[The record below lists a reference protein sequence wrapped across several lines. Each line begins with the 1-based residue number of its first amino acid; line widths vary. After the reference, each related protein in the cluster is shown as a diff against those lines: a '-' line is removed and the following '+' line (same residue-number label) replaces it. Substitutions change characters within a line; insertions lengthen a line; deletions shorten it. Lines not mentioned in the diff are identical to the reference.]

1 MVTARPRGAS
11 TTGCLVSLLIFVA
24 VLYYGVNIGEVY
36 FRYYRLLDEMKTQSR
51 LAAALD
57 NGTIQR
63 RIQAAILDIG
73 VPEEAAAGL
82 TITRRP
88 RRGRSPLR
96 PPTASRST
104 CRCSIIPSDSTP
116 KPRRR
121 SEHRALRAH
130 APLPVG
136 VTMDEGLPGA

>member
-1 MVTARPRGAS
+1 MVSARGRRGAS
-11 TTGCLVSLLIFVA
+11 TTGCLISLLILVA

-36 FRYYRLLDEMKTQSR
+36 FRYYRLLDEMKTQAR

-73 VPEEAAAGL
+73 VPDEAGAGL

-88 RRGRSPLR
+88 SPREITIETTYRESVHLPLFDHTFR
-96 PPTASRST
+96 FH
-104 CRCSIIPSDSTP
+104 P
-116 KPRRR
+116 K
-121 SEHRALRAH
+121 AT
-130 APLPVG
+130 APL
-136 VTMDEGLPGA
+136 